1 MNQKPRPV
9 FLNLIQI
16 HLPVAGFMSIL
27 HRLTGVLLFFFIP
40 FVLYFLQLVLT
51 DEAGYQ
57 QAAELMEN
65 PLVMLICFGL
75 FWSVL
80 HHLLAGIRYLL
91 MDVHIGVQDP
101 VFRYTAWL
109 VNLLAPLL
117 ALAVTGGVL

>member
-1 MNQKPRPV
+1 MNTKPRPV

-40 FVLYFLQLVLT
+40 FVLFFLQLVLT
-51 DEAGYQ
+51 DAASYQ
-57 QAAELMEN
+57 QAVALMGN
-65 PLVMLICFGL
+65 PLVILVCFGL
-75 FWSVL
+75 FWSLL

-101 VFRYTAWL
+101 RFRYTAWL

-117 ALAVTGGVL
+117 ALLVTLGVL